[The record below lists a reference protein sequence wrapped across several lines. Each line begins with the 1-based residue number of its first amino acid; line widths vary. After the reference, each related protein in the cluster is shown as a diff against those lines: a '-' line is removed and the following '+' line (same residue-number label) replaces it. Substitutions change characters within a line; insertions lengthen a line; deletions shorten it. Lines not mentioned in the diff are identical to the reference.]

1 MSTFD
6 RRIVSLTWRQFF
18 GWIVSSDEHVT
29 RVSIAPVEDL
39 LNLSLVSFSSLDQLG
54 VDPAAR
60 DFTQL
65 AGQARLANGQ
75 MIAKPEPVF
84 PRFVDEADT
93 NAG

>member
-1 MSTFD
+1 
-6 RRIVSLTWRQFF
+6 
-18 GWIVSSDEHVT
+18 
-29 RVSIAPVEDL
+29 
-39 LNLSLVSFSSLDQLG
+39 
-54 VDPAAR
+54 
-60 DFTQL
+60 L